1 MLITA
6 PEFTAD
12 QPGCG
17 APSGVATT
25 SQKEECSLQGFR
37 HIAHTG
43 GNSPRG
49 VGSTLSPKLSPELS
63 PELSPV
69 ALWALTPLVL

>member
-63 PELSPV
+63 PV